1 MMFIDDLIEHA
12 HARAPHKIISD
23 VRVGLG
29 YTGVLLDDESCGL
42 AFTFTEDLG
51 ECCGILDE
59 AGSLTGRI
67 VAELLPWAKSGDRV
81 KASIGLAA
89 INACLNTDKTEW
101 KTGNVINALE
111 VGPDVTFGMIGE
123 FRPILAEIRKKT
135 DRIYVFEKHPGN
147 ASVYAS
153 ETIPEH
159 LPKCDVVVVTSTS
172 IINQTF
178 EEIVPYFSHARQV
191 CMVGPSTP
199 LCPEVFKRYNV
210 SLLAGVVVTDK
221 ERIFHVISQ
230 CGGTMYMK
238 GAIKQV
244 MVKV

>member
-1 MMFIDDLIEHA
+1 MFIDDLIECA
-12 HARAPHKIISD
+12 LERASQKTIKD

-29 YTGVLLDDESCGL
+29 YTCVLLEDDSCGL
-42 AFTFTEDLG
+42 AFTFTDDLG

-59 AGSLTGRI
+59 AGSLTTMA
-67 VAELLPWAKSGDRV
+67 VAELIPWAKSDDRV

-89 INACLNTDKTEW
+89 INACLNTDKAEW
-101 KTGNVINALE
+101 GTGNVINALE
-111 VGPDVTFGMIGE
+111 VGPDDTFGMIGE
-123 FRPILAEIRKKT
+123 FRPILTEIRKKT
-135 DRIYVFEKHPGN
+135 NRIYVFEKHPGD
-147 ASVYAS
+147 ASLYAS

-178 EEIVPYFSHARQV
+178 EEIMPYCSNARQV

-210 SLLAGVVVTDK
+210 SLLAGVVVKDK
-221 ERIFHVISQ
+221 DRIFQVISQ
-230 CGGTMYMK
+230 CGGTMHMK

-244 MVKV
+244 LVKV